1 MIFDRLNEYEGGG
14 GFDGTYSP
22 EYYSRK
28 PTREPGYSA
37 QVFDRYAD
45 EEDRDDA
52 VLQKNKS
59 KPSPLAMLWLK
70 EQP

>member
-1 MIFDRLNEYEGGG
+1 MIFDRLDEYEGGG
-14 GFDGTYSP
+14 GFDGTYCP
-22 EYYSRK
+22 EYYNRK
-28 PTREPGYSA
+28 PTREPGYSV

-45 EEDRDDA
+45 EDA